1 MQRRAEG
8 SREVELG
15 EGMVD
20 FRPLQIGE
28 VFWRREGE
36 RFRVFEG

>member
-1 MQRRAEG
+1 MQRRTEG
-8 SREVELG
+8 SREVKLG

-28 VFWRREGE
+28 VFWRRERE